1 MLTDSPTPRAIGLDA
16 AALKPTEC
24 DLRAARHLPLDRVA
38 IDYEGR
44 EHVPDPALLADLAGA
59 FEVRVTAPVRADGF
73 DPLGDDGLYD
83 RLPEGVGLAL
93 VAGHPAYLDH
103 RERRRAIAPRIGA
116 MVDRASDPWVGTE
129 GIERVA
135 LAAGGT
141 QFELLAPGVERDVRG
156 LRAAGFD
163 GAVAVYA
170 PTVLSADE
178 GAILD
183 SVGGYVARRKG
194 VAERLP
200 EGADTDGAATGRAR
214 EVLLDA
220 ATDYALVGDP
230 RSVRDRI
237 EALKEAGADYVVG
250 YPARGVAEFCES

>member
-1 MLTDSPTPRAIGLDA
+1 VLTDSPTPRAIGIDA

-24 DLRAARHLPLDRVA
+24 DLRVARDLPLEGVA

-44 EHVPDPALLADLAGA
+44 EHVPDPDLLADLARE

-73 DPLGDDGLYD
+73 DPLGDDRLYD
-83 RLPEGVGLAL
+83 RLPDQVGLAL
-93 VAGHPAYLDH
+93 VAGHPAYLDD
-103 RERRRAIAPRIGA
+103 RERGRAIAPRIGA
-116 MVDRASDPWVGTE
+116 MVERASDPWVGTE
-129 GIERVA
+129 GIERIA

-141 QFELLAPGVERDVRG
+141 QFELLAPGVERELRG
-156 LRAAGFD
+156 LRAAGFEGD
-163 GAVAVYA
+163 VAVYA
-170 PTVLSADE
+170 PTVLSAEED
-178 GAILD
+178 AILD
-183 SVGGYVARRKG
+183 SVGGYVARRRR
-194 VAERLP
+194 VAGRLP
-200 EGADTDGAATGRAR
+200 EGAGTDGAATGRAR

-237 EALKEAGADYVVG
+237 ETLKEAGADHVVG